1 MTREEAIAKVFPVMQ
16 EVCIGSGDERIREI
30 ATGEVDMLVALG
42 ILTPEEPKSRAQRV
56 EDIVNRH
63 TREPQAQCIMNAL
76 RKEGLL

>member
-1 MTREEAIAKVFPVMQ
+1 MTRDEAIAKVFPVMQ

-30 ATGEVDMLVALG
+30 AAGEVDMLVALG
-42 ILTPEEPKSRAQRV
+42 ILTLEEPKTIEQRTA
-56 EDIVNRH
+56 DIVFRH